1 MIGGA
6 LVTVVATLLFGF
18 ARPVA
23 GVFSGE
29 GSRLVC
35 TSGMHAGGGS
45 VLIVHAA
52 GGSVIMVRY
61 IRHLCHGLLNK
72 RRCVSCELLKD
83 FIS

>member
-6 LVTVVATLLFGF
+6 LVTAVATLLFGF

-35 TSGMHAGGGS
+35 TSGMHPGGDS
-45 VLIVHAA
+45 ILIVHVA
-52 GGSVIMVRY
+52 
-61 IRHLCHGLLNK
+61 
-72 RRCVSCELLKD
+72 
-83 FIS
+83 